1 MAEVARDHALS
12 RRRVTALVQR
22 HLAEGDVG
30 LRPRFRRPYTSP
42 TRTAEDE
49 NTAEDEIV
57 AIREDL
63 DRHGHES
70 GAATIAAHPERRHG
84 TSPAIATIWRILT
97 PRVRVPP
104 DLVCLQWSEAG
115 PHRRSQRLRRSPAF
129 R

>member
-1 MAEVARDHALS
+1 MEGCAKAEVARDHGLS
-12 RRRVTALVQR
+12 RRRVTTLVQR
-22 HLAEGDVG
+22 HLAEGGVG

-42 TRTAEDE
+42 TR
-49 NTAEDEIV
+49 TAEDEIV